1 MSIIHRFNNTD
12 DLEEGGMW
20 FGDDGELICKWNWDR
35 KRRKL
40 EVRCGSWRSA
50 IYLSKYRERDMT
62 DEKLKK
68 RLPKMA
74 IEKAEMLNDTKYDR
88 SLTSPASQAFQT

>member
-1 MSIIHRFNNTD
+1 MAITHRFNNTN

-35 KRRKL
+35 KSKML
-40 EVRCGSWRSA
+40 DVRCGSWRSA
-50 IYLSKYRERDMT
+50 KYLSRYGVRDFT

-68 RLPKMA
+68 RLPKLA
-74 IEKAEMLNDTKYDR
+74 IEAAERLNDTKYN
-88 SLTSPASQAFQT
+88 L

>member
-1 MSIIHRFNNTD
+1 MAITHRFNNTD

-35 KRRKL
+35 KYRKL
-40 EVRCGSWRSA
+40 DVRCGSWRSA
-50 IYLSKYRERDMT
+50 IDLSKYRERDMT

-74 IEKAEMLNDTKYDR
+74 IQKAGSLNDTKYDR
-88 SLTSPASQAFQT
+88 SNQHPG